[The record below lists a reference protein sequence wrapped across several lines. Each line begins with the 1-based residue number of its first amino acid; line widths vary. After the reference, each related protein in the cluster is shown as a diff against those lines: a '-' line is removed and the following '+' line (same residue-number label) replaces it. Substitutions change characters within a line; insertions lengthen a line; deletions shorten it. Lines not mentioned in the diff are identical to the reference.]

1 LAAGVSDATGTSSGS
16 SLQPIDEAFLDG
28 LRTTPEEHI
37 TTVEGS
43 QERPH
48 FDIDVISDPYVDADE
63 WDEDE
68 GRSEASEL
76 VTHFVSRYDEL
87 REPFGDSSAEV
98 VVVRGRREVKLP
110 PGVDGSIDRE
120 SAEDRLWRPALTRL
134 GTKGSSVLD
143 VDAAAPA
150 GAEELGAVFRVSPDA
165 ESEPLAYVVV
175 LGWLGALAGGD
186 ERMAES
192 SEELIRVLAG
202 GVALNTPL
210 HVICVTPFD
219 RLSDPVSREAER
231 LRVSLVLSGAQ
242 RRTDVVAVSRA
253 GVNRGQGPTDLAVAW
268 CPRFARGVPTSGI
281 ARVRLDV
288 WKGDAEIAFRH
299 DLGSDVPPKPVQVVT
314 PLLTASRMSSSERR
328 LYSTVTK
335 LIESERNSCED
346 PERAERIDEF
356 MEGVAKGWSD
366 DGYVTLCE
374 PGGCVPLNA
383 TRHTRYQLLLLARE
397 REDGYDILLSNH
409 SPLRPSPLS
418 DWNTL
423 LLPAF
428 KDVRALLEHLRDDVL
443 RQVRER
449 AEDFERAAH
458 AEAFEQAVEQVLAEE
473 GDNPDDFW
481 AEEVREVAS
490 KKIVKISPTTGAVTE
505 FDYRLVTLL
514 PLVDRAVARKEE
526 GEEADQRRDA
536 RRQIV
541 KWLQGL
547 DRVREDGADAS
558 SARDLPLAALGSKGC
573 GVRWDPD
580 AGLTAEPDPD
590 ERRRAR
596 RASPGTIWF
605 PLSGPGEP
613 GLWERCPSIASRNGD
628 VMAWV
633 GEALDAKRKK
643 NAPLPSELLL
653 GKHETGPGSYAFEG
667 DVFPFEGARRS
678 RDPDVPGV
686 STVDAMEKV
695 RLSDEYD
702 LGDELAYADAKIKR
716 GFLVRRKVKGR
727 DREAIFVYEAFEDES
742 FGPEVEARKALGMLR
757 PVQRYVLRPGLERAR
772 EIDEEVLSRL
782 RREGEPWGFAR
793 VRKGGAPQAVTV
805 TPPIVEQ
812 LHEDDRDDCPEDEHS
827 QGLEFLVCDGN
838 HRVVQRVWRD
848 KEAVPVIVVLGELRR
863 PYYARP
869 FGRLE
874 WEATSDNEL
883 MVTPELASKY
893 LSRKVVLE
901 DLELSK
907 EARETLARV
916 PESELNR
923 RYLRDLTSGF
933 GYMGGQGGRYA

>member
-1 LAAGVSDATGTSSGS
+1 MSGAAAETSSGTA
-16 SLQPIDEAFLDG
+16 LRVIDKAFLDG
-28 LRTTPEEHI
+28 LRTAPEGHVI
-37 TTVEGS
+37 TVEGS

-48 FDIDVISDPYVDADE
+48 FDIDVISDPYVDAIE
-63 WDEDE
+63 WNE
-68 GRSEASEL
+68 GKEPSEASEL
-76 VTHFVSRYDEL
+76 VTGFVQRYEEL
-87 REPFGDSSAEV
+87 RGPFGDHSAGA
-98 VVVRGRREVKLP
+98 VVVRGSRVVKPP
-110 PGVDGSIDRE
+110 PGSDESIDPAT
-120 SAEDRLWRPALTRL
+120 AEARLWGPALTRL
-134 GTKGSSVLD
+134 GSKGSRVLD
-143 VDAAAPA
+143 VDAMAPD
-150 GAEELGAVFRVSPDA
+150 GAEELGAVFRVSPDTK
-165 ESEPLAYVVV
+165 SEPLAYVVV
-175 LGWLGALAGGD
+175 LGWRGALALGE
-186 ERMAES
+186 ERVAKA
-192 SEELIRVLAG
+192 SEELIRVLAA

-210 HVICVTPFD
+210 HVVCVIPFD
-219 RLSDPVSREAER
+219 QLPDPVSREAER
-231 LRVSLVLSGAQ
+231 LRVSLILSGAQ
-242 RRTDVVAVSRA
+242 RRTDVITVSRA
-253 GVNRGQGPTDLAVAW
+253 GVHRGQGATDLAVAW
-268 CPRFARGVPTSGI
+268 CPRFERGVPTSGI
-281 ARVRLDV
+281 ARLRLDV

-314 PLLTASRMSSSERR
+314 PLLTASRVSSSERR

-335 LIESERNSCED
+335 LIESERRSCDD
-346 PERAERIDEF
+346 PERAGRIDEF
-356 MEGVAKGWSD
+356 REGVAEGWRD
-366 DGYVTLCE
+366 HGYVTLCE
-374 PGGCVPLNA
+374 PRGRVPLNA

-397 REDGYDILLSNH
+397 REGRYDILLSNH

-458 AEAFEQAVEQVLAEE
+458 AEAFEQAVEQILGEE

-514 PLVDRAVARKEE
+514 PLVDRAVASKEE
-526 GEEADQRRDA
+526 GEEDQRRLA

-541 KWLQGL
+541 EWLKGL
-547 DRVREDGADAS
+547 DRVRDADADAS
-558 SARDLPLAALGSKGC
+558 SIRDLPLAALGPRGC

-580 AGLTAEPDPD
+580 AGLAEEPDPD
-590 ERRRAR
+590 ERQRAR

-605 PLSGPGEP
+605 PLPDSGEQ

-633 GEALDAKRKK
+633 GEVLAAKREK
-643 NAPLPSELLL
+643 NVPLPSELLL
-653 GKHETGPGSYAFEG
+653 GKHETGPGSYTFEG
-667 DVFPFEGARRS
+667 GIFPFEGSGRS
-678 RDPDVPGV
+678 RDPEVPGA

-702 LGDELAYADAKIKR
+702 LGHELAYEGAKIKR
-716 GFLVRRKVKGR
+716 AFLVRRKLKKDR
-727 DREAIFVYEAFEDES
+727 DGIFVYEALEGES

-782 RREGEPWGFAR
+782 REEGEPWGFAR
-793 VRKGGAPQAVTV
+793 IRRGGAPQAVTV

-812 LHEDDRDDCPEDEHS
+812 LHEDDWDDCPEEEHS
-827 QGLEFLVCDGN
+827 QGLEFIVCDGN

-848 KEAVPVIVVLGELRR
+848 KEAMPAIVVQGRLRR

-907 EARETLARV
+907 EARETLAKV

-923 RYLRDLTSGF
+923 RYLRDLTRGF